1 MRLIVKLKE
10 KPDDKILNE
19 IRKICTIT
27 HVISI
32 SNYLGADVEKNK
44 VDILKSLE
52 FVEHVKEPGKAKAMI
67 VSAANDTGATAL
79 LEKGIYG
86 EGIIISVIDSGV
98 DMLDPA
104 VAYSVRS
111 AEDFTGEG
119 MYDLL
124 GHGRIVSR
132 IMRTL
137 SPGCSLLNAKVLNRD
152 NQADE
157 LDIMQA
163 IDWSVRTHASHI
175 INISLGIDRIC
186 DGSCPVCETAEAAS
200 KSSIVVAAAG
210 NNGPGLNTITCPGNA
225 VGAVTVGAADN
236 GRIATFSSRGSKTNN
251 KPTIVAPGIIEM
263 SGLNMRGT
271 SVAAPIVSSCMALL
285 LSKFGSNSGCVD
297 AIDKTC
303 KDLGCHKYEQGF
315 GKIQANK
322 AYALLAR

>member
-1 MRLIVKLKE
+1 MRIIIKLKE

-19 IRKICTIT
+19 IRKVCTIT
-27 HVISI
+27 HIISL
-32 SNYLGADVEKNK
+32 SNYLGVDVEKNK
-44 VDILKSLE
+44 IDILKSLE
-52 FVEHVKEPGKAKAMI
+52 FVENVKEPGKAKAMI

-98 DMLDPA
+98 DMLDPDI
-104 VAYSVRS
+104 AYSVRS

-119 MYDLL
+119 MFDFL

-132 IMRTL
+132 IIRTL

-163 IDWSVRTHASHI
+163 IDWSVRVHSSHI
-175 INISLGIDRIC
+175 INISLGIDRVC

-200 KSSIVVAAAG
+200 ENSIVVAAAG

-225 VGAVTVGAADN
+225 PRTITVGAADN
-236 GRIATFSSRGSKTNN
+236 GGIAAFSSRGSKTNN

-285 LSKFGSNSGCVD
+285 LSKSGSNSECVSTVE
-297 AIDKTC
+297 KTC

-315 GKIQANK
+315 GKIPIDK
-322 AYALLAR
+322 AYAMLVR